1 MTHQKIFK
9 PNIDSPWVTRWR
21 GLVIMAALS
30 VLAACGGGGGQ
41 QLANSNAPN
50 QPSVSVSGLVTGLST
65 GSTLQLSLNGNQTIT
80 TSGGTFNFLE
90 PLNVGKNYVVTV
102 LTQPAAQVCS
112 VSNGFGAATTTMPAI
127 AVTCQAL
134 ATTALADLGISSV
147 ALDSSEQ
154 SYFIGK
160 PGAGKISIVYSTA
173 NAPQVEVRSLTGLIE
188 TLNRNSSGGFDYQ
201 LRTTGIEPGV
211 YPYTLEVLNTVNAKS
226 TTISGS
232 IEMVATIGVKTATV
246 QAGIVAVTIDNA
258 AIEFTT
264 PTSFTPADVVI
275 SVANSSRGK
284 IYAFEFPRDVSQESV
299 SIKLPEGKSA
309 YDPYGLTTPPPN
321 TFTGQVALLAN
332 NVQVG
337 LVRAFAAAVNIG
349 VPTLNLNPYSENS
362 ENITGVAPRSKKG
375 LGQVFLTGADQ
386 QFASNIQWGRIWNP
400 QDFQPDTSN
409 SATEFFSGTMHLINV
424 NYKPAYQVHTAIIGN
439 VEVFNWNG
447 YEPVLFVHGFSPDVL
462 TGGGEDTWKKF
473 PALVEKTPMPTT
485 GNSLVPFEFHW
496 NANQSFRL
504 AAVDL
509 ATTIDAIQKLSGKKV
524 HIVAHSFGGIL
535 IRTVLQ
541 NLAKTDISATA
552 SKVASVMTLG
562 TPHSG
567 ILPEKSD
574 ERTLLQTKHSVTL
587 PIGQDGGAFS
597 ACMSV
602 SCFEMGIRKTWSA
615 KNKLNLGLLND
626 YADPGMHPVS
636 MRKTVDRLPEVRFMV
651 GMGLSLSDVT
661 VGTGDKLI
669 SFGGQR
675 FIAAEKPSQ
684 STPNMD
690 LQIDR
695 KIGNANVSEMIL
707 GLPVTVRPGDIL
719 TNNPLPSK
727 RSNGYVHAA
736 NTDSDNLFTSDG
748 GFLLNFGLMAAPD
761 LDCDSRSTCTHAG
774 YALFR
779 EMINDKL
786 NWSNI
791 ILAQDT
797 TTPAFPMRVKNTS
810 NLTQEQVEVLQIN
823 LQLAQ
828 SKDIIRGSRIEWSQL
843 TSDEQQTALG
853 RLSVVPDTSRAEL
866 LKKSYVEEFAAMDT
880 WVREHTNSALW
891 SSTGKAMFWDRD
903 SAKAWVSLVSS
914 AATALKGE
922 LRIAYAPF
930 AATINTGVFV
940 GLSLQRAYQLNR
952 ALNNLK
958 NFGPWIDFVKSCPTA
973 APAWLNNLEIIGEKD
988 LDLKTMG
995 SLIAEPME
1003 CIIDE
1008 FGLNKGSERLILGMK
1023 AMNSV
1028 MKTGTD
1034 GSTLTGAQAVVSVV
1048 QAMLDLA
1055 PTSTVHFEYVRGV
1068 VDITLAILDTI
1079 KVGNDIAERADATY
1093 LVDAENFRST
1103 YDKLRVALLAHRK
1116 HQLLYAKSADYYEV
1130 VWAEIKTDP
1139 VGSASLGATVSLWIS
1154 DAYQTIKSV
1163 VWNFGAGIA
1172 EQTASV
1178 VNSMSTTVSQAFGT
1192 VGTKTITAT
1201 FMDAA
1206 NAVLGTATTSI
1217 NVAAAAIPTANITG
1231 ASSDTAAQPG
1241 SISNGGSTDD
1251 TTPTLSGTVS
1261 QTLTGGQKVNVYDG
1275 ASMFAAVAVVTG
1287 TNWTFTP
1294 STPLIGGVHSFTVD
1308 VSEFD
1313 GMTGARSAP
1322 YAVNVLSAAV
1332 TSLTPSEIVRT
1343 LTGSFEVVGR
1353 DLPTSGITVTVTGDP
1368 KASCQTPNN
1377 MTVNGFRVACL
1388 FYKIGNQTL
1397 EIRQGAKALG
1407 TATVLVKTNVAG
1419 VTWTSPST
1427 NNSGTIKF
1435 REDVTFS
1442 VTGVNLLADP
1452 VMGFAVQLCGVS
1464 NAEVGTG
1471 SATQRSFV
1479 CNFNND
1485 AGAVAGQMPGVIK
1498 DAPGGQVLF
1507 DGWNVPVET
1516 AVVSGTGKLTD
1527 TGITSAQCYAAG
1539 SNALVSC
1546 TSPGAIALNASQDG
1560 MTGRDVSSPD
1570 NSDGDLGFSYGQVG
1584 SYAKTDC
1591 VKDNITGL
1599 IWEGKTASG
1608 PRSGSNTYTH
1618 YDSSYFGTQAQM
1630 DAATNTYGYVAA
1642 VNAAALCGYTDW
1654 RLPTVDELQSIVDY
1668 SKPYPGLTINANWF
1682 PNTQASAY
1690 WSSSPDV
1697 SNSSVAWGVRFDSGV
1712 VIGYGYR
1719 DFSVAV
1725 RLVRAGQ

>member
-1 MTHQKIFK
+1 MKYQETLKS
-9 PNIDSPWVTRWR
+9 NTVAPWVGRLR
-21 GLVIMAALS
+21 RLVAITALP
-30 VLAACGGGGGQ
+30 VLSACGGGGGQ
-41 QLANSNAPN
+41 EPANSNTLN
-50 QPSVSVSGLVTGLST
+50 QLPVSVSGVVTGLNT
-65 GSTLQLSLNGNQTIT
+65 GTTLQLSLNGKQTIST
-80 TSGGTFNFLE
+80 WGGSFNFPE
-90 PLNVGKNYVVTV
+90 PLNIGTNYVVTV

-112 VSNGFGAATTTMPAI
+112 VSNGFGATTSTMPAI

-134 ATTALADLGISSV
+134 ATTALSDLGISSI

-154 SYFIGK
+154 SYFIDK
-160 PGAGKISIVYSTA
+160 PSSGKISIVYSTA
-173 NAPQVEVRSLTGLIE
+173 NASQVEVKSLTGLIE
-188 TLNRNSSGGFDYQ
+188 TLSPNSSGGFEYQ

-211 YPYTLEVLNTVNAKS
+211 YPYTLQVINTLNAKS
-226 TTISGS
+226 TTILGS
-232 IEMVATIGVKTATV
+232 IEMVATVGVKTATV
-246 QAGIVAVTIDNA
+246 QAGIVAVAIDNDT
-258 AIEFTT
+258 IEFTT
-264 PTSFTPADVVI
+264 PSSFTPTDVDI
-275 SVANSSRGK
+275 SVGNSRKGK
-284 IYAFEFPRDVSQESV
+284 IYSFEFSRDVSQDNV
-299 SIKLPEGKSA
+299 SIKLPQGKSA
-309 YDPYGLTTPPPN
+309 YDPYGLTASPP
-321 TFTGQVALLAN
+321 TTLAGQIARFAN
-332 NVQVG
+332 DVQVR
-337 LVRAFAAAVNIG
+337 LVRALAAAVNIG
-349 VPTLNLNPYSENS
+349 VPTLNLSPYSENAEQVS
-362 ENITGVAPRSKKG
+362 GVAELSTRG
-375 LGQVFLTGADQ
+375 LGQVFLTGEDA
-386 QFASNIQWGRIWNP
+386 QFASSIQWGRIWNP
-400 QDFQPDTSN
+400 QDFRPDTSN
-409 SATEFFSGTMHLINV
+409 SVAEFFSGTKQLLNV
-424 NYKPAYQVHTAIIGN
+424 NYKPAYQVHTAIVGN
-439 VEVFNWNG
+439 IELFNWNG
-447 YEPVLFVHGFSPDVL
+447 YEPVLFVHGFSPDLL
-462 TGGGEDTWKKF
+462 TGGGKGTWEKF
-473 PALVEKTPMPTT
+473 PALVAKTPMPTT

-509 ATTIDAIQKLSGKKV
+509 ATTINAIQKLSGKKV
-524 HIVAHSFGGIL
+524 HIVAHSFGGVL

-552 SKVASVMTLG
+552 DNVASVMTLG

-567 ILPEKSD
+567 ILSEESD
-574 ERTLLQTKHSVTL
+574 ERTPLQIKHSVTL

-602 SCFEMGIRKTWSA
+602 SCFEMGIRKTWSS
-615 KNKLNLGLLND
+615 KNKLNLGLVND

-636 MRKTVDRLPEVRFMV
+636 MRKTVDRLPAVRIMV
-651 GMGLSLSDVT
+651 GMGLSLSDNT
-661 VGTGDKLI
+661 VGKGDKLI

-684 STPNMD
+684 QTPNMD
-690 LQIDR
+690 LLIDR
-695 KIGNANVSEMIL
+695 KIGNATVSEMIL

-719 TNNPLPSK
+719 ASNPLPS
-727 RSNGYVHAA
+727 RRNNGYVHAA
-736 NTDSDNLFTSDG
+736 NTGFDNLLTSDG
-748 GFLLNFGLMAAPD
+748 GFILKYGRMAAPD

-779 EMINDKL
+779 ELIDDKL

-791 ILAQDT
+791 IVAQDA
-797 TTPAFPMRVKNTS
+797 TTPAFPMRVKNTTY
-810 NLTQEQVEVLQIN
+810 LTQEQIEVLQTN

-828 SKDIIRGSRIEWSQL
+828 SKDIIRGTRIEWSQL
-843 TSDEQQTALG
+843 TSEEQQTALG
-853 RLSVVPDTSRAEL
+853 RLSVVPDTERAKL

-922 LRIAYAPF
+922 LRIAYAP
-930 AATINTGVFV
+930 AAAAINTGAIV
-940 GLSLQRAYQLNR
+940 GLSLDRAYKLNQ

-958 NFGPWIDFVKSCPTA
+958 GFGPWIDFVKSCPAA
-973 APAWLNNLEIIGEKD
+973 APAWADNLEKIGKED

-995 SLIAEPME
+995 SLVADPME

-1008 FGLNKGSERLILGMK
+1008 FGLNKGSERLVLGMK

-1028 MKTGTD
+1028 IKTGTD
-1034 GSTLTGAQAVVSVV
+1034 GSQLTGAQAVVAVA

-1055 PTSTVHFEYVRGV
+1055 PPGTVYFEYVRGV

-1079 KVGNDIAERADATY
+1079 KVGNDIAERADVTF
-1093 LVDAENFRST
+1093 LVDADEFRST
-1103 YDKLRVALLAHRK
+1103 YDKLQVALLAHRK

-1139 VGSASLGATVSLWIS
+1139 VGTASLGATVTLWIS
-1154 DAYQTIKSV
+1154 DAYQSIKSV

-1178 VNSMSTTVSQAFGT
+1178 VNGMSAAVSQAFGT
-1192 VGTKTITAT
+1192 VGSKTVTAT
-1201 FMDAA
+1201 FKDAA

-1217 NVAAAAIPTANITG
+1217 NVAVAAIPTATITG
-1231 ASSDTAAQPG
+1231 ASSDTTTQPG

-1261 QTLTGGQKVNVYDG
+1261 RILTSGQKVNVYDG
-1275 ASMFAAVAVVTG
+1275 ESMFTAVAVVNG

-1294 STPLIGGVHSFTVD
+1294 ATPLTGGVHSFTVD

-1322 YAVNVLSAAV
+1322 Y
-1332 TSLTPSEIVRT
+1332 
-1343 LTGSFEVVGR
+1343 
-1353 DLPTSGITVTVTGDP
+1353 
-1368 KASCQTPNN
+1368 
-1377 MTVNGFRVACL
+1377 TVN
-1388 FYKIGNQTL
+1388 
-1397 EIRQGAKALG
+1397 
-1407 TATVLVKTNVAG
+1407 
-1419 VTWTSPST
+1419 
-1427 NNSGTIKF
+1427 
-1435 REDVTFS
+1435 
-1442 VTGVNLLADP
+1442 
-1452 VMGFAVQLCGVS
+1452 
-1464 NAEVGTG
+1464 
-1471 SATQRSFV
+1471 
-1479 CNFNND
+1479 
-1485 AGAVAGQMPGVIK
+1485 
-1498 DAPGGQVLF
+1498 
-1507 DGWNVPVET
+1507 T

-1570 NSDGDLGFSYGQVG
+1570 NSDGELGFSYSQVG

-1591 VKDNITGL
+1591 VRDNITGL

-1608 PRSGSNTYTH
+1608 PRAGGNTYTH
-1618 YDSSYFGTQAQM
+1618 YDSSYYGTPSQM

-1668 SKPYPGLTINANWF
+1668 SKPSPGPTIDATWF
-1682 PNTQASAY
+1682 PNTSANFY
-1690 WSSSPDV
+1690 WSSTPV
-1697 SNSSVAWGVRFDSGV
+1697 VGSSSGAMVVYFFDGAVGSWHR
-1712 VIGYGYR
+1712 GYVGGYP
-1719 DFSVAV
+1719 V
-1725 RLVRAGQ
+1725 RLVRASQ